1 MRTHR
6 KKLTSGTQDRWCN
19 MAKIIVKIEVE
30 EGADL
35 QEVIS
40 ECDYQFTH
48 EKIVE
53 TEIVEV
59 LDE

>member
-1 MRTHR
+1 
-6 KKLTSGTQDRWCN
+6 

>member
-1 MRTHR
+1 
-6 KKLTSGTQDRWCN
+6 
-19 MAKIIVKIEVE
+19 MAKIVVKIQVE

-48 EKIVE
+48 EKILE
-53 TEIVEV
+53 TEIEEV
-59 LDE
+59 LENE

>member
-1 MRTHR
+1 
-6 KKLTSGTQDRWCN
+6 
-19 MAKIIVKIEVE
+19 MAKIVVKIQVE

-35 QEVIS
+35 QEIIS

-48 EKIVE
+48 DKIVE

-59 LDE
+59 LDESIS

>member
-1 MRTHR
+1 
-6 KKLTSGTQDRWCN
+6 
-19 MAKIIVKIEVE
+19 MAKIVVKIQVE

-35 QEVIS
+35 QEIIS

-48 EKIVE
+48 EKILE

-59 LDE
+59 LEND

>member
-1 MRTHR
+1 MV
-6 KKLTSGTQDRWCN
+6 
-19 MAKIIVKIEVE
+19 KIIVKIEVE

-40 ECDYQFTH
+40 QCDYQFTH
-48 EKIVE
+48 EKIIE

-59 LDE
+59 LDD

>member
-1 MRTHR
+1 
-6 KKLTSGTQDRWCN
+6 
-19 MAKIIVKIEVE
+19 MAKIVVKIQVE
-30 EGADL
+30 EGSDL

-48 EKIVE
+48 EKILE

-59 LDE
+59 LENE

>member
-1 MRTHR
+1 
-6 KKLTSGTQDRWCN
+6 
-19 MAKIIVKIEVE
+19 MAKIVVKIPVE

-48 EKIVE
+48 EKILE

-59 LDE
+59 LENE

>member
-1 MRTHR
+1 
-6 KKLTSGTQDRWCN
+6 
-19 MAKIIVKIEVE
+19 MARIIVKIEVE
-30 EGADL
+30 EGADI
-35 QEVIS
+35 QEIIS

>member
-1 MRTHR
+1 
-6 KKLTSGTQDRWCN
+6 
-19 MAKIIVKIEVE
+19 MARIVVKIEVE

-40 ECDYQFTH
+40 QCDYNFTH
-48 EKIVE
+48 EKIIE

-59 LDE
+59 LNETIS

>member
-1 MRTHR
+1 
-6 KKLTSGTQDRWCN
+6 
-19 MAKIIVKIEVE
+19 MAKIVVKIQVE

-35 QEVIS
+35 QEIIS

-48 EKIVE
+48 EKILE

-59 LDE
+59 LENE